1 MFATEKRHRWTHE
14 DRGIGPLTWAR
25 DSCYRD
31 IGLMLFSGDEESR
44 RAGVRFHFRH
54 FTLIVDLPSWL
65 IRPQKKR
72 VEAKYWSSEEIARLG
87 RNWYWDIH
95 QREYGFTVSEGALH
109 VHYGA
114 QTMDSSTDY
123 SKCYFLPWRRERVVR
138 TVSIDLDGG
147 EYGEIP
153 VIRGQWTQE
162 YSEARQAAE
171 DAAPSRTWAVKDYDG
186 EIASAIVRVYDTEY
200 ALGEGRWSWLSLF
213 RRNRVNRRA
222 DIQFSAETGRR
233 KGSWKGGT
241 IGASMPIGRRDIHVD
256 GLSRYCTDNGMEI
269 LHEIRDPR

>member
-1 MFATEKRHRWTHE
+1 MFAIENRRRWTNE
-14 DRGIGPLTWAR
+14 DRGIGPLTWAI

-31 IGLMLFSGDEESR
+31 IGLMLFSSDEEGR
-44 RAGVRFHFRH
+44 QAGVRFHFRH
-54 FTLIVDLPSWL
+54 FTLIVDLPNWL

-72 VEAKYWSSEEIARLG
+72 VKAKYWSPEEISRLG
-87 RNWYWDIH
+87 RDWYWDIH
-95 QREYGFTVSEGALH
+95 RREYGFTVSEGALH

-123 SKCYFLPWRRERVVR
+123 SKCYFLPWRCERVVR
-138 TVSIDLDGG
+138 TVSIDLDGD

-153 VIRGQWTQE
+153 VIQGQWTRE
-162 YSEARQAAE
+162 YLEARRAAE

-186 EIASAIVRVYDTEY
+186 EIVSATVRVYDTEY
-200 ALGEGRWSWLSLF
+200 ALGEGRWSWLSWF
-213 RRNRVNRRA
+213 RRNRVSRRV

-241 IGASMPIGRRDIHVD
+241 VGASMPTHSHSVHAD
-256 GLSRYCTDNGMEI
+256 GLREYCADNGMEI
-269 LHEIRDPR
+269 LHEITDPR